1 MSKTQIENL
10 EYNLK
15 ILKNGIKSE
24 FNTMLIKN
32 IEDRLKSKGK

>member
-1 MSKTQIENL
+1 MTKTQIENL

-24 FNTMLIKN
+24 FNN
-32 IEDRLKSKGK
+32 ILVKDIENKLKSKGK

>member
-1 MSKTQIENL
+1 MTKTQIENL

-24 FNTMLIKN
+24 FNNILIKD
-32 IEDRLKSKGK
+32 IENKLKSKGK